1 MKSIIKLGFMDKSY
15 RTELRRVFLIEVL
28 PEPLT
33 RSSSHIQIFDNYIA
47 NTRLRLR
54 SVRQPETKEWT
65 HIIQQRFPASVSD
78 ASNWKIAE
86 IYLNET
92 EYAHFQQFEGDEIR
106 KNRYFHEFDGFV
118 MLFDVYLG
126 ELWGL
131 NTVKVEFETEKELA
145 RFMPP
150 PFAVFE
156 ITQNHFFFGETLV
169 TKTFADIK
177 TEVGELAGELPVA
190 FEKQEN

>member
-1 MKSIIKLGFMDKSY
+1 MDKSY
-15 RTELRRVFLIEVL
+15 RTELHRTFLVEAL

-33 RSSSHIQIFDNYIA
+33 RASSHIQIFDNYIA

-54 SVRQPETKEWT
+54 SVRLPETKEWT
-65 HIIQQRFPASVSD
+65 HIIQQRFPVASSD
-78 ASNWKIAE
+78 AGIWKIAE

-92 EYAHFQQFEGDEIR
+92 EYTHFQQFEGDEIR
-106 KNRYFHEFDGFV
+106 KNRYFHEYDGTV

-131 NTVKVEFETEKELA
+131 NTVKVEFDTESELA
-145 RFMPP
+145 RFIAP

-156 ITQNHFFFGETLV
+156 ITQDDFFFGENLV
-169 TKTFADIK
+169 TKNFADIK
-177 TEVGELAGELPVA
+177 AEVGALAREMPVDLA
-190 FEKQEN
+190 KPDD